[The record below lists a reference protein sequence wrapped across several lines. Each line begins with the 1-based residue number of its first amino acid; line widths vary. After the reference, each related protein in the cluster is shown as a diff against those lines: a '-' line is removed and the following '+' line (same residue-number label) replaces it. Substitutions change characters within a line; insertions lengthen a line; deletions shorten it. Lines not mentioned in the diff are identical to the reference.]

1 MAEPLFIKVA
11 GQPTTS
17 LNNRLHHRLS
27 PVSFGTFLKDSF
39 LHNLNGWEGSRS
51 QSAPIKIT
59 KMTKWQNENKLTH

>member
-1 MAEPLFIKVA
+1 MQKELLIRVLQKSYLEIFGKIQRKTPVAEPLFIKVA

-39 LHNLNGWEGSRS
+39 LHNLNG
-51 QSAPIKIT
+51 
-59 KMTKWQNENKLTH
+59 